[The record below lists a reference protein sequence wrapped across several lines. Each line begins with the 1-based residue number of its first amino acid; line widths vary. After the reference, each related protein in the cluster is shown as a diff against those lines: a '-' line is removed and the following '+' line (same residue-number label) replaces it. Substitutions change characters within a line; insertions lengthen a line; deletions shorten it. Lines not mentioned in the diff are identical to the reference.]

1 MDIYELTRHEPGINC
16 HSQCY
21 VTHHTGYS
29 TNFFFSEQNNNFHY
43 SSLYKDP
50 CNVVHAFYLKAT
62 IMAQGRTLMSG
73 GKTSNPSNTLKY
85 ST

>member
-1 MDIYELTRHEPGINC
+1 MDIYELTRHEPDII
-16 HSQCY
+16 
-21 VTHHTGYS
+21 VTLSVMSHTIQD
-29 TNFFFSEQNNNFHY
+29 TAPIFFFSEQNNNFHY

-50 CNVVHAFYLKAT
+50 YNVVHAFYLKAT